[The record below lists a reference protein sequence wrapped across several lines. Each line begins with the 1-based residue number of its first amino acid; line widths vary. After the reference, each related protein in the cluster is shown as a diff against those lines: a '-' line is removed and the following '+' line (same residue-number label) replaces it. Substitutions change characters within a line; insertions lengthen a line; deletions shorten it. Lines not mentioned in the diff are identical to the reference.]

1 MPSVVVTGGAG
12 YLGSVI
18 TSRLL
23 FGGWSV
29 TVFDRLAGSGES
41 LLGFASHP
49 EFRLVAADVR
59 DEDLLRTACAGASAV
74 VHLAA
79 VVGEAACA
87 ADEANARSINE
98 GGTRAVLSAAEAA
111 GIRRLVMI
119 STCSNYGVSSPDVL
133 ADEDAPLRPLGIYAA
148 SKVRAEQM
156 VLAHAGPLLTCGLR
170 LGTICGLS
178 PKMRFDLLINEMA
191 RAAVLGDAIAIFAPD
206 AWRPFLHIR
215 DAARAVEW
223 ALQAPD
229 DVVARQV
236 FNVVGENYQ
245 KKQLIDLVRARYPD
259 ASISITH
266 AVPDAR
272 DYRVAGDRI
281 RERGG
286 FSPEHTID
294 AAFAEVAE
302 AVCAGVFH
310 DPRWA
315 GHSAAPAVSR

>member
-1 MPSVVVTGGAG
+1 MQSVVVTGGAG
-12 YLGSVI
+12 YVGSVI
-18 TSRLL
+18 TSQLL
-23 FGGWSV
+23 FGGWAV
-29 TVFDRLAGSGES
+29 TVVDSLAGSGES

-49 EFRLVAADVR
+49 KFRIVAADVR
-59 DEDLLRTACAGASAV
+59 DEDRLRTACAGASAV

-79 VVGEAACA
+79 VVGETACA

-98 GGTRAVLSAAEAA
+98 GGTRAVLSAAAAA
-111 GIRRLVMI
+111 GAGRIVMI
-119 STCSNYGVSSPDVL
+119 STCSNYGVSSPDAL

-156 VLAHAGPLLTCGLR
+156 ALAHTGPLTTCGLR

-191 RAAVLGDAIAIFAPD
+191 RAAVLGDAIEIFAPD

-223 ALQAPD
+223 ALQAPE

-236 FNVVGENYQ
+236 FNVVGENFQ
-245 KKQLIDLVRARYPD
+245 KKQLIDLVRAHYPN
-259 ASISITH
+259 ASIGITH
-266 AVPDAR
+266 SVPDAR
-272 DYRVAGDRI
+272 DYRVAGNRI

-286 FSPEHTID
+286 FSPTQTID
-294 AAFAEVAE
+294 MAFTEVAE
-302 AVCAGVFH
+302 AVRAGVFR